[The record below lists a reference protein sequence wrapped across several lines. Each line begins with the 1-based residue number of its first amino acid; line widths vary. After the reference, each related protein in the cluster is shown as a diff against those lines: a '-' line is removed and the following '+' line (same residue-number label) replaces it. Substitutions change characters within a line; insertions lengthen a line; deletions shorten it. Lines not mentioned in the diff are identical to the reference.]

1 MGKVTGFLEIDR
13 QDRRYKPA
21 ADRIRHFK
29 EFMSST
35 VDLPQKLIDY
45 LNESRAPLPPISD
58 PDEPLRID
66 SLSLMRLV
74 AFLENELGIRVEDEE
89 LTVDNFE
96 TARSLARLIGPKTN
110 ADSASDR
117 PEDVTLGRSE

>member
-1 MGKVTGFLEIDR
+1 
-13 QDRRYKPA
+13 
-21 ADRIRHFK
+21 
-29 EFMSST
+29 MSST

-96 TARSLARLIGPKTN
+96 TARSLARLISPKTN
-110 ADSASDR
+110 AGSASDR